1 MLNRFLFGVVA
12 WGCFLS
18 GRHVLAGA
26 EFDTGGAPSLPPMFD
41 RLVVPGVRI
50 GPLELGASETA
61 VVAMLGQPESE
72 ESPFPGTRLLAW
84 RNLGLDVAFAR
95 GGAVRIRAIGPDWRC
110 ADLSLTTT
118 LTSWVDR
125 FPDLR
130 DERGLLL
137 SPTLGMGLEV
147 ERGESVAR
155 AVWVMAP
162 RGNWSSLTQDQP
174 PSGR

>member
-1 MLNRFLFGVVA
+1 MLNRLLFGLVA
-12 WGCFLS
+12 WGFVLCS
-18 GRHVLAGA
+18 RPALAGT
-26 EFDTGGAPSLPPMFD
+26 EFEMGGAPSLPPMFD

-61 VVAMLGQPESE
+61 LVAMLGQPGSE

-84 RNLGLDVAFAR
+84 KNLGLDAAFVR

-110 ADLSLTTT
+110 AGLSLSTN

-137 SPTLGMGLEV
+137 SPTLGLGLEV